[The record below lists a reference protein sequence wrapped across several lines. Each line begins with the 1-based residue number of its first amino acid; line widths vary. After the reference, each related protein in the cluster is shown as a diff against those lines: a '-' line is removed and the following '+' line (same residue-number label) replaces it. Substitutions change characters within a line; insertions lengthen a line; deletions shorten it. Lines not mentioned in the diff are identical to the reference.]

1 MKIIDIDT
9 HFFEPFDWCEKRLT
23 DYPHPEGCTN
33 ATARHREALQE
44 IGTGAQEA
52 LAVGA

>member
-1 MKIIDIDT
+1 MKTIDIDS
-9 HFFEPFDWCEKRLT
+9 HIFEPFDWCEKRLT
-23 DYPHPEGCTN
+23 DYRHPEGCKDVP
-33 ATARHREALQE
+33 ARHREALQE